1 MRFTAAAVIG
11 FSAVAVQGAYAPP
24 APVEYPTTTE
34 AAPVPVYTT
43 SSAAEHPKPTADKYT
58 TEVVT
63 AYTTYCPEATQ
74 ITHGGVTY
82 SVTSVRLF
90 FSPSSSNAMREKD
103 HKQKN
108 DSKEKRNTNQSLFPQ
123 ATTLT
128 IPAATVTKAVY
139 TSVVTVCSTWYIS
152 TRGTLPRLYH
162 ERGKEHPILTYL
174 LSQHHRPSPGLHH
187 PGQAHPLRRRLGRRL
202 RPGLRLPPVQ
212 RHQDH
217 RHRLRPH
224 QLHLALAS
232 GRQG

>member
-82 SVTSVRLF
+82 SVTS
-90 FSPSSSNAMREKD
+90 
-103 HKQKN
+103 
-108 DSKEKRNTNQSLFPQ
+108 

-139 TSVVTVCSTWYIS
+139 TPASAYHPSN
-152 TRGTLPRLYH
+152 GTKTTGTASGPTSY
-162 ERGKEHPILTYL
+162 T
-174 LSQHHRPSPGLHH
+174 SPSPQAAKGDAAKLSFGFAGLI
-187 PGQAHPLRRRLGRRL
+187 AAF
-202 RPGLRLPPVQ
+202 GLVA
-212 RHQDH
+212 
-217 RHRLRPH
+217 
-224 QLHLALAS
+224 AL
-232 GRQG
+232 